1 MKTLLLAAVILAGF
15 ATADAQPP
23 QPIARPWLG
32 MALAVRTS
40 PTGAKFLY
48 VVQIG
53 PGTPAAKAGLRAGDV
68 ITGLEGKKIESR
80 DELDVMQLVARLKIG
95 RKLKL
100 SVTRAGAQMQK
111 VVLVER
117 LPPEYES
124 AWQSSFE
131 RATRERAAAK
141 Q

>member
-1 MKTLLLAAVILAGF
+1 LAAVILAGF
-15 ATADAQPP
+15 ATGEAQPH

-68 ITGLEGKKIESR
+68 ITGLDGKKVESR
-80 DELDVMQLVARLKIG
+80 DELDVMEFVSRLKIG

-141 Q
+141 P

>member
-1 MKTLLLAAVILAGF
+1 MKALVLLAAIVFGV
-15 ATADAQPP
+15 ATAEAEPH

-40 PTGAKFLY
+40 PAGAKFLY
-48 VVQIG
+48 VVQVG
-53 PGTPAAKAGLRAGDV
+53 PGTPAFKAGMQAGDV
-68 ITGLEGKKIESR
+68 ITRLDGKKVEFR
-80 DELDVMQLVARLKIG
+80 DELDVMEFVSRLKIG

-100 SVTRAGAQMQK
+100 TLTRAGNPMQK

-124 AWQSSFE
+124 AWQSSFD
-131 RATRERAAAK
+131 RAKRERAAAK
-141 Q
+141 P

>member
-1 MKTLLLAAVILAGF
+1 MKALLLTAIILVGF
-15 ATADAQPP
+15 ATAEAQPH

-53 PGTPAAKAGLRAGDV
+53 PGTPAAKAGMQAGDL
-68 ITGLEGKKIESR
+68 ITGFDGKKVETR
-80 DELDVMQLVARLKIG
+80 DELDVMQLVSRLKIG
-95 RKLKL
+95 RKVKL
-100 SVTRAGAQMQK
+100 SVTRAGAPIQK
-111 VVLVER
+111 LVLVER

-124 AWQSSFE
+124 AWQSSFD

>member
-1 MKTLLLAAVILAGF
+1 MKALFLTTVILAGF
-15 ATADAQPP
+15 ATAEARPH

-53 PGTPAAKAGLRAGDV
+53 PGTPAAKAGMRAGDL
-68 ITGLEGKKIESR
+68 ITAFDGKKVESR
-80 DELDVMQLVARLKIG
+80 DELDVMELVARLKVG
-95 RKLKL
+95 RKLRL
-100 SVTRAGAQMQK
+100 SVTRAGTPLQK
-111 VVLVER
+111 VVLVEG

-124 AWQSSFE
+124 AWRSSFE
-131 RATRERAAAK
+131 RATQERAAAK
-141 Q
+141 P

>member
-1 MKTLLLAAVILAGF
+1 MKAIFLTAVILAGF
-15 ATADAQPP
+15 ATAEAQPQ

-48 VVQIG
+48 VVQVG
-53 PGTPAAKAGLRAGDV
+53 PGTPAARAGMRAGDV
-68 ITGLEGKKIESR
+68 ITALDGKKVSSR
-80 DELDVMQLVARLKIG
+80 DELDVMEFVSRLKIG

-100 SVTRAGAQMQK
+100 TVTRAGAQMQK

-124 AWQSSFE
+124 AWQNSFD

-141 Q
+141 P